1 MPPFRMLS
9 MPARPFCAVAVLAAL
24 VAVAACRGED
34 ALVNAPVRVED
45 EAPAAS
51 AGASTPYLTA
61 ATDGTVWMS
70 WMERGA
76 DSAWVLRAAHRPVSG
91 RWSEPVMV
99 VRDSLLFGNWA
110 DFPSLAVDARGRVIA
125 HFLRRS
131 APGKYSYHVWVTTS
145 ADSGST
151 WSAPQRLHSDT
162 SAAEHG
168 FAALVP
174 QPDGSTFAAWLDG
187 NATGGESGAMHL
199 GFGVVD
205 SALRVRP
212 DTMLDTRVCD
222 CCQVA
227 GTRTGGGGALFA
239 YRDRSEAEV
248 RDIAVVR
255 YDEGRWWPPAVV
267 HADGWVTR
275 ACPVNGPALSSRDHG
290 VALAWFT
297 NARDTAKVQLALS
310 TDRGATWSTPIRVD
324 DGAPL
329 GRVDVEY
336 LSDGGALVT
345 WMEQTRKGAAEI
357 RAKRVRSDG
366 VLSSATVVS
375 ATSDARSAGFPR
387 IAAAS
392 DTAVYVAWR
401 EMTTPARLRLTRLR
415 VPDGR

>member
-1 MPPFRMLS
+1 MILRLS
-9 MPARPFCAVAVLAAL
+9 RALAAL
-24 VAVAACRGED
+24 AALTFVIACRGED
-34 ALVNAPVRVED
+34 ALVNSPLRVED

-61 ATDGTVWMS
+61 ASDGTVWMS

-76 DSAWVLRAAHRPVSG
+76 DSAWVLRAAHRPVNG
-91 RWSEPVMV
+91 RWSEPVVV
-99 VRDSLLFGNWA
+99 VRDSLIFANWA
-110 DFPSLAVDARGRVIA
+110 DFPSIAVDDNGRLVS

-145 ADSGST
+145 ADSGAT
-151 WSAPQRLHSDT
+151 WSTPQRLHSDT
-162 SAAEHG
+162 SASEHG

-187 NATGGESGAMHL
+187 RATGGETGAMSL

-205 SALRVRP
+205 STLHVRP

-239 YRDRSEAEV
+239 YRDRSEDEV

-255 YDEGRWWPPAVV
+255 FDEGRWWPPAIVI
-267 HADGWVTR
+267 ADGWVTR
-275 ACPVNGPALSSRDHG
+275 ACPVNGPALSSRNHG

-297 NARDTAKVQLALS
+297 NARDTAKVQLAFS
-310 TDRGATWSTPIRVD
+310 TDRGATWSAAVRVD

-336 LSDGGALVT
+336 LADGGALVT
-345 WMEQTRKGAAEI
+345 WMEQSGKGVAEI

-366 VLSSATVVS
+366 VLSAATVVS
-375 ATSDARSAGFPR
+375 ATSDARAAGFPR

-401 EMTTPARLRLTRLR
+401 EMTTPARLRLTMLT
-415 VPDGR
+415 VPDTR

>member
-1 MPPFRMLS
+1 MPPLRMPP
-9 MPARPFCAVAVLAAL
+9 MTPRPFRSVAVLAAL
-24 VAVAACRGED
+24 ISVVSCRGED
-34 ALVNAPVRVED
+34 ALVNAPLRVDE
-45 EAPAAS
+45 EAPAAG
-51 AGASTPYLTA
+51 ADASTPYLTSA
-61 ATDGTVWMS
+61 GDGTVWMS
-70 WMERGA
+70 WMERGT
-76 DSAWVLRAAHRPVSG
+76 DSAWVMRAAHRPMTG
-91 RWSEPVMV
+91 RWSEPVVV
-99 VRDSLLFGNWA
+99 VRDSLIFANWA
-110 DFPSLAVDARGRVIA
+110 DFPSLVVDAKRLLIA

-145 ADSGST
+145 ADSGAT
-151 WSAPQRLHSDT
+151 WNAPQRLHGDT
-162 SAAEHG
+162 SATEHG

-187 NATGGESGAMHL
+187 HASGGETGAMNL

-205 SALRVRP
+205 STLRVRA

-227 GTRTGGGGALFA
+227 GARTGGGAVFA
-239 YRDRSEAEV
+239 YRDRSAAEV
-248 RDIAVVR
+248 RDISVVR
-255 YDEGRWWPPAVV
+255 YDEGHWWPPAIV

-297 NARDTAKVQLALS
+297 NARDTAKVQLAFS
-310 TDRGATWSTPIRVD
+310 TDRGATWSAPVRVD
-324 DGAPL
+324 DGEPM

-336 LSDGGALVT
+336 LADRGALVT
-345 WMEQTRKGAAEI
+345 WMEHSGKGTAEI

-366 VLSSATVVS
+366 VLSAATVVS

-387 IAAAS
+387 IAAVS

-401 EMTTPARLRLTRLR
+401 EMTNPARLRLTLLK

>member
-1 MPPFRMLS
+1 MIHRRS
-9 MPARPFCAVAVLAAL
+9 RVVAALAAL
-24 VAVAACRGED
+24 FSLIACRGEHVRVD
-34 ALVNAPVRVED
+34 APVRVED
-45 EAPAAS
+45 EAPAA
-51 AGASTPYLTA
+51 GPDASTPYLTA
-61 ATDGTVWMS
+61 AADGTIWMS

-76 DSAWVLRAAHRPVSG
+76 DSAWVLRAAHRPVRG
-91 RWSEPVMV
+91 RWSEPRLV

-110 DFPSLAVDARGRVIA
+110 DFPSIAVDAKGRLIA

-131 APGKYSYHVWVTTS
+131 APGKYSYHVWATTS
-145 ADSGST
+145 ADSGAT
-151 WSAPQRLHSDT
+151 WSAPQRLHRDT
-162 SAAEHG
+162 SASEHG

-174 QPDGSTFAAWLDG
+174 LSDGSTFAAWLDG
-187 NATGGESGAMHL
+187 HATGGETGAMSL
-199 GFGVVD
+199 GFGVID
-205 SALRVRP
+205 STLRVRP

-227 GTRTGGGGALFA
+227 GTRTGGGVVFA
-239 YRDRSEAEV
+239 YRDRSEGEV

-255 YDEGRWWPPAVV
+255 YDEGRWWPPAIV

-275 ACPVNGPALSSRDHG
+275 ACPVNGPALSARDHG

-297 NARDTAKVQLALS
+297 NARDTAKVQLAFS
-310 TDRGATWSTPIRVD
+310 TDRGATWSAPVRVD

-345 WMEQTRKGAAEI
+345 WMEHTGKAKAEI

-366 VLSSATVVS
+366 ALSAATVVS
-375 ATSDARSAGFPR
+375 ATTDARSAGFPR

-392 DTAVYVAWR
+392 DAGVYVAWR
-401 EMTTPARLRLTRLR
+401 EMTVPARLRLTLIR
-415 VPDGR
+415 VPGG

>member
-1 MPPFRMLS
+1 MMP
-9 MPARPFCAVAVLAAL
+9 RPSRSLAAL
-24 VAVAACRGED
+24 VALTFVIACRGED
-34 ALVNAPVRVED
+34 ALVKPPVRVAD

-51 AGASTPYLTA
+51 PGASTPHLTT

-76 DSAWVLRAAHRPVSG
+76 DSAWVLRAAHRPVNG
-91 RWSEPVMV
+91 GWSAPVV
-99 VRDSLLFGNWA
+99 AVRDSLIFANWA
-110 DFPSLAVDARGRVIA
+110 DFPSIAVDAKGRLIA

-131 APGKYSYHVWVTTS
+131 APGKYSYHVWVTAS
-145 ADSGST
+145 ADSGAT

-162 SAAEHG
+162 SASEHG

-187 NATGGESGAMHL
+187 HATGGESGAMNL

-205 SALRVRP
+205 STLRVRP
-212 DTMLDTRVCD
+212 DTMLDMRVCD

-227 GTRTGGGGALFA
+227 GTSTGGGGAVFA
-239 YRDRSEAEV
+239 YRDRSETEV

-275 ACPVNGPALSSRDHG
+275 ACPVNGPALSSRNHG

-297 NARDTAKVQLALS
+297 NARDTAKVHLAFS
-310 TDRGATWSTPIRVD
+310 TDRGATWSTPVRVD

-336 LSDGGALVT
+336 LADGGALVT
-345 WMEQTRKGAAEI
+345 WMEQRGKGTAEI

-375 ATSDARSAGFPR
+375 TTSDARAAGFPR

-401 EMTTPARLRLTRLR
+401 EMANPARLRVTLLR
-415 VPDGR
+415 IPDGR

>member
-1 MPPFRMLS
+1 MLTMTTRS
-9 MPARPFCAVAVLAAL
+9 SRAAAMLAAL
-24 VAVAACRGED
+24 VSVAACRGED

-51 AGASTPYLTA
+51 AGASTPYLTTA
-61 ATDGTVWMS
+61 GDGTVWMS
-70 WMERGA
+70 WMERSA
-76 DSAWVLRAAHRPVSG
+76 DSAWVLRAAHRPVG
-91 RWSEPVMV
+91 ARWSEPVMV

-110 DFPSLAVDARGRVIA
+110 DFPSLAVDAKGRLIA

-145 ADSGST
+145 ADSGVT

-162 SAAEHG
+162 SASEHG

-187 NATGGESGAMHL
+187 NATGGETGAMNL

-205 SALRVRP
+205 STLRVRP

-227 GTRTGGGGALFA
+227 GTRTGGGGAVFA
-239 YRDRSEAEV
+239 YRDRSGDEI

-275 ACPVNGPALSSRDHG
+275 ACPVNGPALSSRNHG

-297 NARDTAKVQLALS
+297 NARDTAKVQLAFS
-310 TDRGATWSTPIRVD
+310 TDRGATWNAPVRVD
-324 DGAPL
+324 DGSPL

-345 WMEQTRKGAAEI
+345 WMEYTGKGTAEI

-366 VLSSATVVS
+366 VLSAATVVS

-392 DTAVYVAWR
+392 DTAVYVSWR
-401 EMTTPARLRLTRLR
+401 EMTEPARLRLTLLR
-415 VPDGR
+415 VPGGR

>member
-1 MPPFRMLS
+1 MSPRPFRS
-9 MPARPFCAVAVLAAL
+9 VALLAL
-24 VAVAACRGED
+24 LISVAACRGED
-34 ALVNAPVRVED
+34 ALVNAPVRVDD
-45 EAPAAS
+45 EAPAAG
-51 AGASTPYLTA
+51 ADASTPYLTA
-61 ATDGTVWMS
+61 AGDGTVWMS

-76 DSAWVLRAAHRPVSG
+76 DSAWVMRAAHRPVTG
-91 RWSEPVMV
+91 RWSEPVVVV
-99 VRDSLLFGNWA
+99 VRDSLIFANWA
-110 DFPSLAVDARGRVIA
+110 DFPSLVVDAKGRLIA

-145 ADSGST
+145 ADSGAT
-151 WSAPQRLHSDT
+151 WSAPQRLHRDS
-162 SAAEHG
+162 SATEHG

-187 NATGGESGAMHL
+187 HATGGEAGAMSL

-205 SALRVRP
+205 STLRVRA

-227 GTRTGGGGALFA
+227 GTRTGGGGAVFA

-255 YDEGRWWPPAVV
+255 YDEGHWWPPTIV

-275 ACPVNGPALSSRDHG
+275 ACPVNGPALSSRNHG

-310 TDRGATWSTPIRVD
+310 TDRGATWSAPVRVD

-336 LSDGGALVT
+336 LPDGGALVT
-345 WMEQTRKGAAEI
+345 WMEHSGKGTAEI

-366 VLSSATVVS
+366 VLSAAAVVS

-401 EMTTPARLRLTRLR
+401 EMSNPARLRLTRLK

>member
-1 MPPFRMLS
+1 MTSRLPR
-9 MPARPFCAVAVLAAL
+9 AVAVLAAL
-24 VAVAACRGED
+24 VSVAACRRED
-34 ALVNAPVRVED
+34 ALVNAPVHVED

-51 AGASTPYLTA
+51 PGASTPYLTA
-61 ATDGTVWMS
+61 ASDGTVWMS

-76 DSAWVLRAAHRPVSG
+76 DSAWVLRAAHRPVNG
-91 RWSEPVMV
+91 RWSEPVSV
-99 VRDSLLFGNWA
+99 VRDSLIFANWA
-110 DFPSLAVDARGRVIA
+110 DFPSLAVDAKGRLIA

-145 ADSGST
+145 ADSGVT

-162 SAAEHG
+162 SASEHG

-174 QPDGSTFAAWLDG
+174 QPDGSTFASWLDG
-187 NATGGESGAMHL
+187 HATGGESGAMNL

-205 SALRVRP
+205 STLRVRP

-227 GTRTGGGGALFA
+227 GTRTGGGGAVIA
-239 YRDRSEAEV
+239 YRDRSEDEV

-255 YDEGRWWPPAVV
+255 FDEGRWWPPVIV

-275 ACPVNGPALSSRDHG
+275 ACPVNGPALSSRNHG

-297 NARDTAKVQLALS
+297 NARDTAKVQLAFS
-310 TDRGATWSTPIRVD
+310 TDRGATWSTPVRVD

-345 WMEQTRKGAAEI
+345 WMEQSRKGAAEI

-366 VLSSATVVS
+366 VLSTATVVT

-401 EMTTPARLRLTRLR
+401 EMTAPARLRLTLLR
-415 VPDGR
+415 IPDGR